1 MLSDQNDYPT
11 SLPRHALRSVMFRS
25 GLTAKLG
32 PRYWQPTSQASF
44 IHELHRRPF
53 QMFADIPTTFADP
66 AYSAMIGPD
75 SARWSLYEET
85 ITAID
90 DAWVEPNRCQIV
102 GPDGRLVRQS
112 MTHLFV
118 PLYPSFWGHRLRRRN
133 SRRVPEAIVYDGF
146 NSTNYYHHLID
157 CLPSIPLFLE
167 RSRLVK
173 DLPLVVNRWI
183 FESPFFAHLR
193 RQSAEFAA
201 LNWHVQ
207 EPGQWLR
214 VGRAYRLNAVPFDRA
229 AFTFNR
235 GLYGQLSER
244 RGRRIF
250 LSRDSRRFSRGIRNE
265 EAVAALLGTFGF
277 ETIYAENLSLEEQQR
292 TFEECEHLVAL
303 HGMGLVQQMFMDADR
318 GHVLELMPRNRLHSV
333 YYWQGWTLGMRYYD
347 VLSGSDMDPQG
358 RYEIDLAPLAA
369 AVRKMLNHPTDQRR
383 YGETLIADS

>member
-1 MLSDQNDYPT
+1 M
-11 SLPRHALRSVMFRS
+11 
-25 GLTAKLG
+25 
-32 PRYWQPTSQASF
+32 
-44 IHELHRRPF
+44 
-53 QMFADIPTTFADP
+53 PTTFADS
-66 AYSAMIGPD
+66 AYDAMIGTD
-75 SARWSLYEET
+75 SEHWSHFVET

-102 GPDGRLVRQS
+102 GADGRLVKQS
-112 MTHLFV
+112 VTHIFV
-118 PLYPSFWGHRLRRRN
+118 PLYPSSLDYRWRHRSAHRLT
-133 SRRVPEAIVYDGF
+133 EAIVYDGF

-167 RSRLVK
+167 RSGLAK
-173 DLPLVVNRWI
+173 NLPLVVNRWI
-183 FESPFFAHLR
+183 FESPFFAYLR
-193 RQSAEFAA
+193 QQSATFAE

-207 EPGQWLR
+207 DPGQWLQ

-229 AFTFNR
+229 AFTFIR

-303 HGMGLVQQMFMDADR
+303 HGMGLVQQMFMDSDR

-347 VLSGSDMDPQG
+347 VLSGSDMDRRG
-358 RYEIDLAPLAA
+358 CYEIDLARLAA
-369 AVRKMLNHPTDQRR
+369 AVRIMLDHPVAQRR
-383 YGETLIADS
+383 YGETLIADA